1 MFEKYSKEQYQI
13 FLVGNLT
20 KYIKINIIN
29 CLSHAK
35 TIMNKQKVLKILNE
49 LKPHRELAEW
59 MIALINAWFMD
70 KETYQNMLFMISS
83 VIKKLP
89 DWEEKEKL
97 KISFD
102 DLEVNEIN
110 N

>member
-1 MFEKYSKEQYQI
+1 
-13 FLVGNLT
+13 
-20 KYIKINIIN
+20 
-29 CLSHAK
+29 
-35 TIMNKQKVLKILNE
+35 MNKQKILKILNE

-70 KETYQNMLFMISS
+70 KETYQNMLFMIAS

-102 DLEVNEIN
+102 DLEVNEKN